1 MHSALF
7 LYEYDQAAKASTGAS
22 ALVGIDEAGR
32 GPLAGPVVVA
42 GVILPLESDSQLQV
56 YDSKAL
62 TVAKRDELARELK
75 ATPGVRYAIEV
86 ISAQRIDEVNILR
99 ATHEG
104 MRAVAQKLGAD
115 FALVDGLS
123 VPRFPV
129 PARFVVKGDA
139 TSASIATASILAK
152 TTRDE
157 LLVALDAQYP
167 EYGFA
172 SHKGYG
178 TREHLEA
185 LRKHGP
191 CPEHRRSFAPV
202 RAVIDPPPIQLELPI

>member
-1 MHSALF
+1 MHPVTP
-7 LYEYDQAAKASTGAS
+7 LYEYDQTAKAAAGAS
-22 ALVGIDEAGR
+22 VLVGIDEAGR

-42 GVILPLESDSQLQV
+42 GVVLPLESSSPFQV

-62 TVAKRDELARELK
+62 SESRREELAEQLK
-75 ATPGVRYAIEV
+75 ASSDVQYAIEV
-86 ISAQRIDEVNILR
+86 ISAQRIDEINILR

-104 MRAVAQKLGAD
+104 MRAVALKLKASL
-115 FALVDGLS
+115 ALVDGLP

-129 PARFVVKGDA
+129 SARFVVKGDA
-139 TSASIATASILAK
+139 TSASIAAASILAK
-152 TTRDE
+152 TTRDH
-157 LLVALDAQYP
+157 LLIELDAKYP

-178 TREHLEA
+178 TRQHLEA
-185 LRKHGP
+185 LRVHGP

-202 RAVIDPPPIQLELPI
+202 RAILEPPPMQLDLPI